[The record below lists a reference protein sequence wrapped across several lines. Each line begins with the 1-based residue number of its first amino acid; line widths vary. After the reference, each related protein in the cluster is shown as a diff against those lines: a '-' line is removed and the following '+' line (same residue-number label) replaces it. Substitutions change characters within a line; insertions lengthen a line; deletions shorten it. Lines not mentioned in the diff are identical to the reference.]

1 MVEPRDLT
9 LETAAT
15 FGAAPF
21 RGGFFSK
28 SHSPRRRRFTGSQ
41 TIHIYSKCITFD
53 LYIRISIINL
63 K

>member
-15 FGAAPF
+15 IGAAPF

-28 SHSPRRRRFTGSQ
+28 SHSPGRERFMGSQ
-41 TIHIYSKCITFD
+41 TIHVFSKCITLD

-63 K
+63 P